1 VRAVQFDGYGDASVL
16 RVDDVDEPTA
26 GAGQVLVR
34 VKATGLNPAEA
45 KIRSGMARTYADLT
59 FPARQGSELAGVIV
73 ALGAGVSQWS
83 VGDEVL
89 GWSRDRLAQAEL
101 APVAAD
107 DLMIKPGDIP
117 FEVAGALVGAGCT
130 AWAAVEAIP
139 AVAEEIA
146 VVAGA
151 GGAIGALVVQLMRQR
166 GATVF
171 GIAGVHHH
179 DRLRALGATPL
190 APGDDVGAWARAA
203 EPGQITTFID
213 TVGSPYVEQALALGL
228 PPDRVHTVIDF
239 PAIETYGVS
248 GGAVSASIDV
258 VAKLVE
264 MLSADTITVRV
275 AATFPLE
282 RVQDAY
288 SYLAD
293 GHPGGKVVLIP

>member
-107 DLMIKPGDIP
+107 DLMIKPGDIA

-171 GIAGVHHH
+171 GIAGVRHH

-190 APGDDVGAWARAA
+190 
-203 EPGQITTFID
+203 
-213 TVGSPYVEQALALGL
+213 QALALGL

-264 MLSADTITVRV
+264 MLSAGTITVRV